1 MDNFIIGALN
11 ENINLLFQ
19 KLHVVQDTIPK
30 KFSQLTDIAG
40 NWEIVNGNI
49 IPLMGSSLN
58 IGSEEKPINKIH
70 VSPNSL
76 HIVKQSTN
84 NERIIVKFGVSE
96 KGSLAIAT
104 EVSDG
109 NLDGT
114 PVVQQSVKSD
124 PLTVPSETQLLFN
137 EDENKILINTVKTV
151 NNSAVDFTTIINA
164 TNDSITADTPGI
176 YISPITEYSETKILD
191 DNIDLR
197 ALYYNPNTKEMFSSD
212 GSGHFTDLNVTGSI
226 KGPAELVIDPS
237 PISDNAG
244 TVRIK
249 GNLIVDGIQTI
260 IKSNVIEIEDN
271 IISVKG
277 SNQVS
282 SGIEIKSNDD
292 VLAEFLYDGT
302 NDRWKTN
309 NKDLDAGTGKL
320 IAGDLE
326 AMSIGNVL
334 LTRTI
339 LSGENVNII
348 LADKLVNT
356 DALQTGIF
364 SVSIIDPLD
373 QTGSVGVYLMTKI
386 FNNFFYTILIE
397 KNTGASNLS
406 FATESGTLTV
416 TGNDS
421 ATPVNL
427 EIKILNMN
435 RKNTV

>member
-1 MDNFIIGALN
+1 MDNFIIAALN

-40 NWEIVNGNI
+40 NWEIVHGNI
-49 IPLMGSSLN
+49 IPIMGSSLN
-58 IGSEEKPINKIH
+58 IGSEEKPINEIF

-76 HIVKQSTN
+76 RIVKESAN
-84 NERIIVKFGVSE
+84 DERIVVKFGVSE
-96 KGSLAIAT
+96 KGSLAITT
-104 EVSDG
+104 EISD
-109 NLDGT
+109 DT
-114 PVVQQSVKSD
+114 AVDQQSIKSE
-124 PLTVPSETQLLFN
+124 PLTVPSETQLLFS
-137 EDENKILINTVKTV
+137 EDQNKILINAVKTV

-237 PISDNAG
+237 PIADNAG

-249 GNLIVDGIQTI
+249 GNLIVDGMQTV

-282 SGIEIKSNDD
+282 SGIEIKSNDN
-292 VLAEFLYDGT
+292 VLAGFLYDGV
-302 NDRWKTN
+302 DDKWKTN
-309 NKDLDAGTGKL
+309 DTDLDTGTGKL

-326 AMSIGNVL
+326 ALSIGNVL
-334 LTRTI
+334 LTQTI
-339 LSGENVNII
+339 LSGEIVNIV

-356 DALQTGIF
+356 DALQIGIF
-364 SVSIIDPLD
+364 SVTIIDPLD
-373 QTGSVGVYLMTKI
+373 QTGSAAVYLMTKI
-386 FNNFFYTILIE
+386 FDNFFYTILIE
-397 KNTGASNLS
+397 KNMGVSNLS

-416 TGNDS
+416 TGNNS

-427 EIKILNMN
+427 EIKILNIN